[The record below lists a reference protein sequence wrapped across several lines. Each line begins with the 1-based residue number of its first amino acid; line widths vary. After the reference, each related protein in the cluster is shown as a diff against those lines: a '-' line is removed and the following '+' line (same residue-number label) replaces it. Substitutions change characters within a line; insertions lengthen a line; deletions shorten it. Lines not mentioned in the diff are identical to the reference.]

1 MTNPFERK
9 DDFAIDFE
17 LLSAPVQQK
26 WGESPHVSDAG
37 KLQMPD
43 SAMTMVEQ
51 ERKRNDFRTIPK
63 GQIFV
68 RDSDGE
74 ERLLCDIESM
84 EGMTFTMPPGVE
96 KPLDFQ
102 SIELRALGAI
112 SANLKAFRSL
122 LHDGQSVFV
131 QLGSAVGKSED
142 VLKAFNHAVER
153 LQSMSYLTLDISPEQ
168 GAELHRM
175 LSQGMSCGKVEPREF
190 GRSVY
195 TAPPVRQGRKGKGEK
210 RRNRKDRWRGKGGV
224 H

>member
-9 DDFAIDFE
+9 DDFAVDFE
-17 LLSAPVQQK
+17 LLAPVQQK
-26 WGESPHVSDAG
+26 WGESPDVSDAG

-43 SAMTMVEQ
+43 SAMAAVEQ
-51 ERKRNDFRTIPK
+51 ERKRNDFRTISK

-68 RDSDGE
+68 RDSEGE
-74 ERLLCDIESM
+74 ERLLCDIETM
-84 EGMTFTMPPGVE
+84 EDMTFTTPPGVE

-112 SANLKAFRSL
+112 SANLKAFRTL
-122 LHDGQSVFV
+122 LRDGQSVFV
-131 QLGSAVGKSED
+131 QLGSAAGKSED
-142 VLKAFNHAVER
+142 MLKAFNREIER
-153 LQSMSYLTLDISPEQ
+153 LRTMPYLTLDVSPEQ

-175 LSQGMSCGKVEPREF
+175 LSQAMSEGKVEPMEF
-190 GRSVY
+190 SRKVY
-195 TAPPVRQGRKGKGEK
+195 AAPPAREGRKGKGEK